1 MRELETRVKE
11 LEKNCK
17 NLKKFISDLKKYEIL
32 GLPDFLKEF
41 LLSDKVYI
49 KNNKKMIDEFI
60 NKFKGSTNTD
70 DIADKEI
77 IYDKEDNKI
86 EEMDED
92 QIYEDMLK
100 IKDRNIR
107 VQKMKDF
114 LKEVENVHI
123 KINILVHLLSIFT
136 KEREISNIYETFL
149 DILSYCENQK
159 AKHIID
165 TNLDFYLDL
174 FKNDTDK
181 KINYMTAL
189 EREVFVCYLYIYNNT
204 TDFKNIKRDLY
215 ILCVILNHEIKKEEF
230 FKSFINDFKR
240 FGSNM
245 FALKSND
252 EIFETFRAFYL
263 IHNYDIEGCYNIING
278 MIPEFQDKKILEKD
292 YLRRVKAEVQMKK
305 SVDAVSTAQVTR
317 SLSVKLQ
324 DCIIWRNLRGGDKNN
339 HGRNKGQSK
348 ESELYSVNICEK
360 VKMTRIIN
368 NLNDLTSRHSE
379 VLGNTEGRITYI
391 SEEKFYI
398 RTKFYIRMK
407 RVNLRCTYKL
417 NHRRVKGIKQKWY
430 WPGMKDYIKVLKMG
444 EMCLI
449 NNRKVKKGIEF
460 ATTDRMSEEEAS
472 SKNIIRAMEMWLSKD
487 GVTEEIISDNA
498 KVFSSE
504 EIRKWIIIMRSY
516 SSNGSQARRL

>member
-189 EREVFVCYLYIYNNT
+189 EILNDINFKEAYDKIFINNIYKYAFYLFENKIYKEVFVCYLYIYNNT

-240 FGSNM
+240 FG
-245 FALKSND
+245 
-252 EIFETFRAFYL
+252 
-263 IHNYDIEGCYNIING
+263 
-278 MIPEFQDKKILEKD
+278 
-292 YLRRVKAEVQMKK
+292 
-305 SVDAVSTAQVTR
+305 
-317 SLSVKLQ
+317 
-324 DCIIWRNLRGGDKNN
+324 
-339 HGRNKGQSK
+339 
-348 ESELYSVNICEK
+348 
-360 VKMTRIIN
+360 
-368 NLNDLTSRHSE
+368 
-379 VLGNTEGRITYI
+379 
-391 SEEKFYI
+391 
-398 RTKFYIRMK
+398 
-407 RVNLRCTYKL
+407 
-417 NHRRVKGIKQKWY
+417 
-430 WPGMKDYIKVLKMG
+430 
-444 EMCLI
+444 
-449 NNRKVKKGIEF
+449 
-460 ATTDRMSEEEAS
+460 
-472 SKNIIRAMEMWLSKD
+472 
-487 GVTEEIISDNA
+487 
-498 KVFSSE
+498 
-504 EIRKWIIIMRSY
+504 
-516 SSNGSQARRL
+516 

>member
-1 MRELETRVKE
+1 MSRFFTDLEEKKKEIKKKFVAPQKTTEKLSKKEKLMRELETRVKE

-189 EREVFVCYLYIYNNT
+189 ERVKLINYNIYERRNLEIEYSNKNYIETSQLDFKLIKLMKENKLNESLEVLNDINFKEAYDKIFINNIYKYAFYLFENKIYKEVFVCYLYIYNNT

-278 MIPEFQDKKILEKD
+278 MIPEFQDKKILE
-292 YLRRVKAEVQMKK
+292 
-305 SVDAVSTAQVTR
+305 
-317 SLSVKLQ
+317 SLL
-324 DCIIWRNLRGGDKNN
+324 
-339 HGRNKGQSK
+339 NK
-348 ESELYSVNICEK
+348 I
-360 VKMTRIIN
+360 
-368 NLNDLTSRHSE
+368 
-379 VLGNTEGRITYI
+379 
-391 SEEKFYI
+391 
-398 RTKFYIRMK
+398 
-407 RVNLRCTYKL
+407 
-417 NHRRVKGIKQKWY
+417 
-430 WPGMKDYIKVLKMG
+430 
-444 EMCLI
+444 
-449 NNRKVKKGIEF
+449 
-460 ATTDRMSEEEAS
+460 
-472 SKNIIRAMEMWLSKD
+472 
-487 GVTEEIISDNA
+487 
-498 KVFSSE
+498 
-504 EIRKWIIIMRSY
+504 
-516 SSNGSQARRL
+516 